1 MQLTVIMRDD
11 SPMWHANDCPKYR
24 TVRITLTAEQCEAIT
39 PKAVGYKGDGSTFYE
54 EISMCILEESK

>member
-24 TVRITLTAEQCEAIT
+24 TVRIALTAEQCEAIK
-39 PKAVGYKGDGSTFYE
+39 PKIVGCKGNDSPLYE